1 MLVKTTLRLK
11 ENLKKAAA
19 KRAIDEGKSLQDVF
33 NKALENYVSRKQEQA
48 ETKTVSDREFAKL
61 LKKVNQEYGPAL
73 RKLAKL

>member
-1 MLVKTTLRLK
+1 MSLK